1 MKITRN
7 QLRKLISEAFEPVRV
22 KTVKPDDYDPPFGLR
37 SVSLGKPREFETPFK
52 KVGNFFATRIPYK
65 PPRGYS
71 SLGKRK
77 YFYMMLPDGE
87 AINIDH
93 RDIRINNSKL
103 VNAYLILLNDKVTPL
118 PIENVHEP
126 TEQDR
131 INIKIIQDQIQAV
144 IDEFKLT
151 HNIL

>member
-1 MKITRN
+1 MKLTRTE
-7 QLRKLISEAFEPVRV
+7 LRKLISESIEPIRV
-22 KTVKPDDYDPPFGLR
+22 KTVKPEDYNPPYGLR

-52 KVGNFFATRIPYK
+52 QVGNFFATRLPYK

-71 SLGKRK
+71 SLSKRK
-77 YFYMMLPDGE
+77 YFYMILPDGE

-93 RDIRINNSKL
+93 RDIRINNQKL
-103 VNAYLILLNDKVTPL
+103 VKAYLTLLNDKVTPL

-126 TEQDR
+126 TDLDR
-131 INIKIIQDQIQAV
+131 QNIQTMRNQIDQVIN
-144 IDEFKLT
+144 EFKLA